1 MDFNLPQ
8 NNVFIMFGFLIMFC
22 LLEVAS
28 LQCSGLF
35 SLLFLVFAFRQ
46 GKIMGLENVLKN
58 LVVFMRWFEFIL
70 KLIKFLDFSTNI

>member
-1 MDFNLPQ
+1 
-8 NNVFIMFGFLIMFC
+8 MFGFLIMFC

>member
-28 LQCSGLF
+28 LQCSGLL